1 MYPKSCLW
9 HDYLVS
15 YLRLAAVVSFLNSN
29 ICFSFLDLLRP
40 LTSYCTNFLVTGFL
54 SWFEFA
60 HLWPCCCC
68 SSCCFTEYTGF
79 ESSVPCCCSVAQ
91 KCLPLCDP
99 MDCSTPSFPVLHHLP
114 EFAQTHVHWVDG
126 AIPPSHPLPP
136 SSLFA
141 FNLSKNRKILRDSG
155 ESNQKHYRYPEIS
168 QEFSTSFSFYCEW
181 LLFHSPPFESTYP
194 FGSHKM

>member
-114 EFAQTHVHWVDG
+114 EFAQTHVRWVSD
-126 AIPPSHPLPP
+126 AIQSSHLLLSPSPPAFIPSQHQGLFQWVGSSLLGLKTLLALHYFQRGLLPCGPLRALKLLESSP
-136 SSLFA
+136 SS
-141 FNLSKNRKILRDSG
+141 
-155 ESNQKHYRYPEIS
+155 
-168 QEFSTSFSFYCEW
+168 
-181 LLFHSPPFESTYP
+181 STYQLY
-194 FGSHKM
+194 

>member
-54 SWFEFA
+54 SWSEFA

-99 MDCSTPSFPVLHHLP
+99 HGLQHAKLPCPSPSPRVCSNSCPLSQWCDPTISSSVVPFSSCLHSFPASGSFPMSRLFPVRFKNTP
-114 EFAQTHVHWVDG
+114 CFALFSKRT
-126 AIPPSHPLPP
+126 SPLWT
-136 SSLFA
+136 L
-141 FNLSKNRKILRDSG
+141 K
-155 ESNQKHYRYPEIS
+155 
-168 QEFSTSFSFYCEW
+168 
-181 LLFHSPPFESTYP
+181 
-194 FGSHKM
+194 GSEVAGIKPQF